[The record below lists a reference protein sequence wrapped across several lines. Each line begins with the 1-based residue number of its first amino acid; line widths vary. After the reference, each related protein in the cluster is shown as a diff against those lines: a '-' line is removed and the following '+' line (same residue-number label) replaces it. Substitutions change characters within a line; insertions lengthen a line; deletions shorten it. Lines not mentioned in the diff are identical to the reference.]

1 MKKTLLLLPLAA
13 LLVLGAARAT
23 ATAAW
28 AAKTDPALL
37 AAPAD
42 GATAEFLVVLDAQ
55 ADLSGAARLSDKV
68 DRGRAVYEALT
79 AVATRT
85 QAPLRALL
93 DARGAT
99 YRAYWVTNMLWVRGN
114 RTLVQALAERLD
126 VAYVYANTAQR
137 VGLPQPSLAA
147 SRTVT
152 DGIAWNIDFVHA
164 PEVWAM
170 GVTGQG
176 TVIGGQDTGY
186 DWQHEALKAQYRG
199 WDGDSADH
207 NFSWHDAIH
216 SNNSNTSP
224 GNPCGFDAPA
234 PCDDQ
239 GHGTHTMGTMVGATD
254 ERTVGMAPDA
264 RWICLLYT
272 SDAADE

>member
-37 AAPAD
+37 AATAD
-42 GATAEFLVVLDAQ
+42 GSTAEFLVVLDAQ

-126 VAYVYANTAQR
+126 VAYVYANTA
-137 VGLPQPSLAA
+137 
-147 SRTVT
+147 
-152 DGIAWNIDFVHA
+152 
-164 PEVWAM
+164 
-170 GVTGQG
+170 
-176 TVIGGQDTGY
+176 
-186 DWQHEALKAQYRG
+186 
-199 WDGDSADH
+199 
-207 NFSWHDAIH
+207 
-216 SNNSNTSP
+216 
-224 GNPCGFDAPA
+224 
-234 PCDDQ
+234 
-239 GHGTHTMGTMVGATD
+239 
-254 ERTVGMAPDA
+254 
-264 RWICLLYT
+264 
-272 SDAADE
+272 